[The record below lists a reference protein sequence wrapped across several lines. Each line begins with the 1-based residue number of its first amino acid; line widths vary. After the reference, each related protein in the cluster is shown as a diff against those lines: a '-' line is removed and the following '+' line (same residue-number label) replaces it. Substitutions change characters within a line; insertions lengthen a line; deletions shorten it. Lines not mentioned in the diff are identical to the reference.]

1 MVAMSLW
8 GLLAL
13 IAKVINME
21 LDFGSALSNIE
32 QSIQGLIVF
41 DESEL
46 KTIKR
51 ALFEIED
58 NLDEVLPQ
66 LIDKKHTYLFSNM
79 SRENAKNIIGSF
91 IEYFMFLP
99 KKMSDNVHID
109 TLAPDDPGS
118 VKEMSKFTFSG
129 AIRAAVKKEGF
140 SKIQEKYVF
149 GEALRESNY
158 ILQALFQRIP
168 GIKYVF
174 VNAPGYISVA
184 GTRDSLTPSTAKQEN
199 NLRQSTILKDRDDI
213 TR

>member
-1 MVAMSLW
+1 MSLW

-21 LDFGSALSNIE
+21 LDFGSALYNIE

-41 DESEL
+41 DESKQDEVYDQL
-46 KTIKR
+46 SYMYR
-51 ALFEIED
+51 H
-58 NLDEVLPQ
+58 LDEVLPQ
-66 LIDKKHTYLFSNM
+66 LIDKKHTYLFSKM
-79 SRENAKNIIGSF
+79 SRENAENIIGSF
-91 IEYFMFLP
+91 IEYFENLP
-99 KKMSDNVHID
+99 GKMSRNVHLD

-140 SKIQEKYVF
+140 SEVQEKYVF
-149 GEALRESNY
+149 GETLSESNY

-199 NLRQSTILKDRDDI
+199 NLRQSTILKGVEDMAR
-213 TR
+213 

>member
-21 LDFGSALSNIE
+21 LDFGSALGNIE

-41 DESEL
+41 DESKL
-46 KTIKR
+46 NTIKR
-51 ALFEIED
+51 ALSEMKD

-66 LIDKKHTYLFSNM
+66 LINKEHTYLFSKIDY
-79 SRENAKNIIGSF
+79 RDTKIIIKSF
-91 IEYFMFLP
+91 IKYFENLPGDMF
-99 KKMSDNVHID
+99 DIVHID

-184 GTRDSLTPSTAKQEN
+184 GTRHSLTPSTAKQEN